1 MKFPLSDR
9 TSILHLS
16 HVHRG
21 GGKAERPDNTLETF
35 RWCWENG
42 SALECDCRRT
52 RDGVGIMLHDETL
65 RRTARG
71 IPDALADKPVSTEL
85 DWNEIKDIDVGSYL
99 SPDFAHHRIPRIEDV
114 FREMRRD
121 PKWLCFVDEKGAGPG
136 YIADKA
142 REAGVTILT
151 RLIVREDAQELYGFA
166 TREERALFD
175 QLRAISGVGPKLAL
189 AVLSTFT
196 PAQLATVVVTQDAG
210 RMAQVPGVGKKKASR
225 LLVELSDVFS
235 KNIELKQL
243 VGLTDALPAPKE
255 AVRDVPA
262 QEAADALLSM
272 GFTSAEVALALEG
285 AAEAGIASTKDMLS
299 YALRRLGGGR

>member
-1 MKFPLSDR
+1 MIVQLTGTLVEVMPTHAVIDC
-9 TSILHLS
+9 
-16 HVHRG
+16 RG
-21 GGKAERPDNTLETF
+21 VGYELGI
-35 RWCWENG
+35 
-42 SALECDCRRT
+42 SALT
-52 RDGVGIMLHDETL
+52 AQALPAVGT
-65 RRTARG
+65 
-71 IPDALADKPVSTEL
+71 S
-85 DWNEIKDIDVGSYL
+85 
-99 SPDFAHHRIPRIEDV
+99 
-114 FREMRRD
+114 
-121 PKWLCFVDEKGAGPG
+121 
-136 YIADKA
+136 
-142 REAGVTILT
+142 GVTILT

-166 TREERALFD
+166 TQEERALFD

-255 AVRDVPA
+255 TVRDVPA

>member
-1 MKFPLSDR
+1 MIVQLTGTLVEVMPTHAVIDC
-9 TSILHLS
+9 
-16 HVHRG
+16 RG
-21 GGKAERPDNTLETF
+21 VGYELGI
-35 RWCWENG
+35 
-42 SALECDCRRT
+42 SALT
-52 RDGVGIMLHDETL
+52 AQALPAVGT
-65 RRTARG
+65 
-71 IPDALADKPVSTEL
+71 S
-85 DWNEIKDIDVGSYL
+85 
-99 SPDFAHHRIPRIEDV
+99 
-114 FREMRRD
+114 
-121 PKWLCFVDEKGAGPG
+121 
-136 YIADKA
+136 
-142 REAGVTILT
+142 GVTILT

-196 PAQLATVVVTQDAG
+196 PAQLATVVVTQDAS

-255 AVRDVPA
+255 TVRDVPA

>member
-1 MKFPLSDR
+1 MIVQLTGTLVEVMPTHAVIDC
-9 TSILHLS
+9 
-16 HVHRG
+16 RG
-21 GGKAERPDNTLETF
+21 VGYELGI
-35 RWCWENG
+35 
-42 SALECDCRRT
+42 SALT
-52 RDGVGIMLHDETL
+52 AQALPAVGT
-65 RRTARG
+65 
-71 IPDALADKPVSTEL
+71 S
-85 DWNEIKDIDVGSYL
+85 
-99 SPDFAHHRIPRIEDV
+99 
-114 FREMRRD
+114 
-121 PKWLCFVDEKGAGPG
+121 
-136 YIADKA
+136 
-142 REAGVTILT
+142 GVTILT

-243 VGLTDALPAPKE
+243 VGLTDALPAPRE
-255 AVRDVPA
+255 TVRDVPA